1 MDESETVQLDP
12 EGLSLIAF
20 EHVGATAHYIFHLP
34 FRAAER
40 LLPQPRVR
48 DLKSRPGNSR
58 ESGEY
63 FGGIITEEESLEH
76 PVGEILRELGVDV
89 AAVCPYRLTDKQVDV
104 SRLARRYAYWD
115 DEEDW
120 DDEDW
125 EVPSRLESH
134 RRKGER
140 IPGACPLCGGAVEP
154 DPAPRIEHWRQ
165 NHHYQDLT
173 VSQVAWLLGS
183 GN

>member
-1 MDESETVQLDP
+1 M
-12 EGLSLIAF
+12 
-20 EHVGATAHYIFHLP
+20 
-34 FRAAER
+34 
-40 LLPQPRVR
+40 PQPRVR

-165 NHHYQDLT
+165 NHHDQDLT